1 MQLITIDGDR
11 CQSSR
16 PGVWRF
22 IRWMS
27 ETGATVFRARIF
39 NATVKVAV
47 LGSVWVACGGGEV
60 PDIGSVLEIEGQKVA
75 YSEFQ
80 SYLRRQLGSE
90 ELALGG
96 VVESRLLDQFIDERL
111 VVRLARERGLAAERA
126 SLDEREAVSFL
137 LRDQRSA
144 MLGDERL
151 MAYYQEHR
159 ERYERPAEV
168 WLCQILVDDR
178 QVAEQAYQAL
188 QSGES
193 FADVA
198 ARFSQGPK
206 AQHNGDQGRLSQA
219 DLPPEFVDVIFNLEP
234 GEFSQ
239 VVVAD
244 YGMHIFQVKATY
256 PADVQPFE
264 AVVDDIRQELLRHQ
278 ADEVVAGFF
287 AEARKRYNVKVF
299 SLNLPFDY
307 QGSFTYE
314 TQDIP

>member
-1 MQLITIDGDR
+1 MQTPLIVTRGAAPAGD
-11 CQSSR
+11 Q
-16 PGVWRF
+16 PGQTGVWRI
-22 IRWMS
+22 IRRLS
-27 ETGATVFRARIF
+27 VTGML
-39 NATVKVAV
+39 V
-47 LGSVWVACGGGEV
+47 LGTVLASCGGGSSS
-60 PDIGSVLEIEGQKVA
+60 DGDSALEIEGQPIA

-80 SYLRRQLGSE
+80 SYLQRQLGSE
-90 ELALGG
+90 ELTLGG
-96 VVESRLLDQFIDERL
+96 VVESRLFDQFINELL
-111 VVRLARERGLAAERA
+111 VIRLARERGLVGGPA

-151 MAYYQEHR
+151 RAFYEEHR
-159 ERYERPAEV
+159 QRYERPAEV

-178 QVAEQAYQAL
+178 QVAERAYRAL
-188 QSGES
+188 QAGEP
-193 FADVA
+193 FAEVA

-206 AQHNGDQGRLSQA
+206 AQHEGDQGRLSQA

-234 GEFSQ
+234 GEFSE

-244 YGMHIFQVKATY
+244 YGMHIFQVKEIY
-256 PADVQPFE
+256 PAEVQPFE
-264 AVVDDIRQELLRHQ
+264 TVVDDIRQELLRHQ

-287 AEARKRYNVKVF
+287 AEARKRYNVQVF

-307 QGSFTYE
+307 QGSFTYA